1 MPQRSE
7 IVLARFPF
15 TDRVGTKIR
24 PVLVLA
30 EVPGP
35 YRDFLV
41 MFISSQRWQAIPDID
56 FILESSHPSFDG
68 TGLKAASVFK
78 VAKVATLSEVLIL
91 GTIGRVDEALFNAV
105 VGRLVHL
112 LRKGTLGKENQEE
125 K

>member
-1 MPQRSE
+1 MTQRGDV
-7 IVLARFPF
+7 VLARFPF

-41 MFISSQRWQAIPDID
+41 MFISSQRRQAIPGVDVV
-56 FILESSHPSFDG
+56 LEPTDPAFVG

-78 VAKVATLSEVLIL
+78 VAKAATLSEALLI
-91 GTIGRVDEALFNAV
+91 GAIGQLDDELFKMLIKRLV
-105 VGRLVHL
+105 RLLQTGRLP
-112 LRKGTLGKENQEE
+112 
-125 K
+125 